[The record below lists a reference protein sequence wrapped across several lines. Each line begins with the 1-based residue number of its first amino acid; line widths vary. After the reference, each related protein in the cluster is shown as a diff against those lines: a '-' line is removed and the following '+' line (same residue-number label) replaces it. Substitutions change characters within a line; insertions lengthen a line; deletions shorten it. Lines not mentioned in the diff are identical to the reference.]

1 MLRGSLSGSMTQ
13 SLSMTAV
20 RPSIRA
26 SVTSG
31 AGHPQPLRASTISS
45 TTANAPSQRRNA
57 MQWITSRISQGLFW
71 ILTLGHCSV
80 YMFGPGSFEE
90 FSNFVLFVWAPC
102 WRRRSNEE
110 KDPVRDSRVSAVLP
124 NPCRTLVG
132 WCKDAKDAGKDAYV
146 E

>member
-57 MQWITSRISQGLFW
+57 MQWITSRISQGQS
-71 ILTLGHCSV
+71 LGEGQCI
-80 YMFGPGSFEE
+80 
-90 FSNFVLFVWAPC
+90 VLVWACEPFGVF
-102 WRRRSNEE
+102 RSLLQL
-110 KDPVRDSRVSAVLP
+110 A
-124 NPCRTLVG
+124 TT
-132 WCKDAKDAGKDAYV
+132 
-146 E
+146 